1 MSVSTTTERA
11 ESIEFDEVFQQL
23 QTPQFRH
30 DPYLL
35 YARMRRE
42 TPVYR
47 SSQGVWYLTRY
58 VDVDAVMFNPALS
71 SDRERM
77 IRAMQAEG
85 AAAARVGRLLV
96 RQGGQTMLTADPPDH
111 IRLRKLAVMAFTARR
126 VRGLRPRIEAI
137 ADELLDAAVAAGSTM
152 DLIAAL
158 AFPLPITVI
167 SELLGVPHADR
178 GRIRAWSR
186 QLFDSL
192 VTPEGIELTEQASQ
206 ALDAYM
212 RDLIRRRRGE
222 PGDDLLS
229 GLVTA
234 QEGNDRLSEDELT
247 ATCVLL
253 LLAGHETTVNLI
265 GNGMLALLHHPDE
278 RRRLRDDPSLVRS
291 AVEELLRYDSPVQA
305 VQRVVVG
312 QVNIDGV
319 RLGDG
324 ERVFAMLGAANRDPD
339 RFVDPDRLDVGRAD
353 NRHLSFGNGP
363 HFCLGAPLAR
373 LEGQIAISALVRR
386 LPRLRLDTDVIQWRP
401 NPLLRGLATLPIA
414 Y

>member
-11 ESIEFDEVFQQL
+11 ETIEFDEVFQEL
-23 QTPQFRH
+23 QTPKFRH
-30 DPYLL
+30 DPYAL

-42 TPVYR
+42 DPVYR
-47 SSQGVWYLTRY
+47 SCQGVWYLTRY
-58 VDVDAVMFNPALS
+58 VDVDAAVFNPALS
-71 SDRERM
+71 SDRERI
-77 IRAMQAEG
+77 IRAMQTEGG
-85 AAAARVGRLLV
+85 AAARMGRLA

-111 IRLRKLAVMAFTARR
+111 TRLRKLAVMAFTARR

-137 ADELLDAAVAAGSTM
+137 TNELLDTAVAAGSTM

-186 QLFDSL
+186 QLLDSI
-192 VTPEGIELTEQASQ
+192 VTPEGLELAEQASQ

-222 PGDDLLS
+222 PGDDLIS
-229 GLVTA
+229 GLIAA
-234 QEGNDRLSEDELT
+234 QQGNDRLSEDELT
-247 ATCVLL
+247 TTCVLL

-265 GNGMLALLHHPDE
+265 GNGMLALCNHPDQL
-278 RRRLRDDPSLVRS
+278 RRLRDDPRLIRS
-291 AVEELLRYDSPVQA
+291 AVEELLRYDSPAQA
-305 VQRVVVG
+305 VQRVVAG
-312 QVNIDGV
+312 QVKIGGV

-324 ERVFAMLGAANRDPD
+324 QRVFAMLGAANRDPD
-339 RFVDPDRLDVGRAD
+339 RFADPDRLDVGRAD

-373 LEGQIAISALVRR
+373 LEGEIAISALVRR
-386 LPRLRLDTDVIQWRP
+386 LPKLRLDTDVIQWRP